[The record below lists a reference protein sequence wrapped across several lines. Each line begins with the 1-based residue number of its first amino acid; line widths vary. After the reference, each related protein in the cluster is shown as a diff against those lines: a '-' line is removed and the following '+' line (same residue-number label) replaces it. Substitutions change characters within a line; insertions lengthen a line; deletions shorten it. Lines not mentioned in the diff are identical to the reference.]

1 MQRAGVFLLVL
12 TTVSGIGLRG
22 QVPAESRTF
31 LLFYDDLH
39 MEFGSTPRIREL
51 TLRMVTD
58 LAREGD
64 RWALVSTGTSSVSV
78 APTSDAAIVKSAIRR
93 VTGNGLTARS
103 FLDARQQTDGVLE
116 TRRRAALAFSTATDA
131 IEGVSAAQSGRPL
144 AILYV
149 SNGYD
154 VGAIAEPN
162 VPRRDCRR
170 PARLLERQSPSAW
183 RAAIWARR
191 RRSDNTSSCS
201 SSGSPT
207 CSAFQPRASC
217 AATACRRPISAR
229 KHSKHNVRG
238 RAAIGSS
245 SLRKP

>member
-1 MQRAGVFLLVL
+1 VFLLVL

-154 VGAIAEPN
+154 VGAIAEPTELLRVAAAANAHLYTIDPRGLAN
-162 VPRRDCRR
+162 VAASQGVSQAEWATYLDATREVLRTLASQTQGMTVFTDVDLDI
-170 PARLLERQSPSAW
+170 ALSRL
-183 RAAIWARR
+183 AA
-191 RRSDNTSSCS
+191 
-201 SSGSPT
+201 
-207 CSAFQPRASC
+207 
-217 AATACRRPISAR
+217 
-229 KHSKHNVRG
+229 RG
-238 RAAIGSS
+238 R
-245 SLRKP
+245 